1 MHPFIL
7 GRYNLVWGHASETLD
22 RVGYLHENHEPD
34 LSLTSMSIRVNGEAN
49 VRVGEWVVRIVNVF
63 YILENVS
70 LYKINTFYSTI
81 CNLQNIQSI

>member
-22 RVGYLHENHEPD
+22 RVGYLHENPEPE
-34 LSLTSMSIRVNGEAN
+34 LSLTSISFRVNGEAN
-49 VRVGEWVVRIVNVF
+49 ARVGEWVVRIVNVF